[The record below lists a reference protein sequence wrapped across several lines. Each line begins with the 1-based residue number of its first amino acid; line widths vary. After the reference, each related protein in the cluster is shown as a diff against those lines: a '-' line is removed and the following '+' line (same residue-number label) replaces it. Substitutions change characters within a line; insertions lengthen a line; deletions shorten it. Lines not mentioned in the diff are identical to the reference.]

1 MGIFN
6 KPSMAAA
13 LAALGYAYVP
23 GPSGAPSDYV
33 LRKKD
38 DPAEGFEWK
47 GQQDYDAVGAAVNK
61 CIGEMLPVV
70 CGLEPIPLAPATAF
84 GTPGLAEHAGP
95 LLLLVC
101 GSAPGGDVGVWGRA
115 LCINNSLHEGAMFD
129 YIFRAK
135 AAGWAVLVADVHG
148 EPSSTH
154 MRKLWEQV
162 IAPMPSTQLLV
173 VAHSAGAH
181 FSMELFQ
188 STPEARSRLTALAL
202 TDGAFGPPSGASGV
216 ELISKTR
223 NFVASN
229 APAGTPEQSMPGW
242 PEAFSAGHT
251 NHPATTHAATEPLF
265 EYLNSTL

>member
-1 MGIFN
+1 MGIF

-84 GTPGLAEHAGP
+84 GTP
-95 LLLLVC
+95 
-101 GSAPGGDVGVWGRA
+101 
-115 LCINNSLHEGAMFD
+115 
-129 YIFRAK
+129 
-135 AAGWAVLVADVHG
+135 DVHG

-202 TDGAFGPPSGASGV
+202 TDGAFGPPSGASGE